1 MTNELYEMMND
12 KMISDIEAIAT
23 RYFLQERGMKDV
35 KILMEELQNKY
46 DLSNEKVNQLV
57 RIRLRQLL
65 NCCKDDKLDETE
77 KEELRIIK
85 ENLNLFV

>member
-46 DLSNEKVNQLV
+46 DLSNEKVKKLI
-57 RIRLRQLL
+57 RIRLKELL
-65 NCCKDDKLDETE
+65 SQK
-77 KEELRIIK
+77 KEFEEFEEEDAERFQSLKGI
-85 ENLNLFV
+85 LNL

>member
-1 MTNELYEMMND
+1 MKNELYEMMND
-12 KMISDIEAIAT
+12 KMISDIERIAAKN
-23 RYFLQERGMKDV
+23 LLKERGMKDV

-65 NCCKDDKLDETE
+65 NCCKDGKLDETE

>member
-46 DLSNEKVNQLV
+46 DLSNEKVKKLI
-57 RIRLRQLL
+57 RIRLKELL
-65 NCCKDDKLDETE
+65 SQKKEFEEVEEEDK
-77 KEELRIIK
+77 IIR

>member
-46 DLSNEKVNQLV
+46 DLSNEKVKKLI
-57 RIRLRQLL
+57 RIRLKELL
-65 NCCKDDKLDETE
+65 SQKKEFEEFEEEDK
-77 KEELRIIK
+77 IIR